1 MPPNTTPL
9 DVNQHN
15 AEIHENLHHW
25 QRKPGLQAEYRR
37 FYQKIALRL
46 TDLPPGPVLECG
58 SGIGNLKSV
67 LPHAITSDLFPNPWL
82 DRQENIFALSDADAS
97 LAAVV
102 LFDVFHHLQYPGTA
116 LRELHRVLKPG
127 GRIILFEPAVG
138 LLGRVVLGLFH
149 HEPLALAEPITWTA
163 PAGFDPRAVNYYAAQ
178 GNAWRLF
185 GRARQTTPLAEIGL
199 RPSEVSYFPA
209 LPWLLT
215 GGFRGPSLCPHALRV
230 IPDGLE
236 WALRMAP
243 KLFASRMIVV
253 LEKTEPMGETR

>member
-1 MPPNTTPL
+1 MPPNPTPL

-15 AEIHENLHHW
+15 AEIHENLRHW
-25 QRKPGLQAEYRR
+25 QRKPELQAEYRR
-37 FYQKIALRL
+37 FYLEIAARL

-67 LPHAITSDLFPNPWL
+67 LPKAITSDLFPNPWL
-82 DRQENIFALSDADAS
+82 DRQENIFALSYPGES

-116 LRELHRVLKPG
+116 LRELHRALKPG
-127 GRIILFEPAVG
+127 GRIILFEPAAG

-149 HEPLALAEPITWTA
+149 HEPLALSARIEWTA
-163 PAGFDPRAVNYYAAQ
+163 PASFNPHDVCYYAAQ
-178 GNAWRLF
+178 GNAWRIF
-185 GRARQTTPLAEIGL
+185 GPPSHQTLLAETGL
-199 RPSEVSYFPA
+199 NVREVRHYPA

-215 GGFRGPSLCPHALRV
+215 GGFRGPSLCLQPTRFIAHALER
-230 IPDGLE
+230 GL
-236 WALRMAP
+236 ALAP

-253 LEKTEPMGETR
+253 IEKSHE